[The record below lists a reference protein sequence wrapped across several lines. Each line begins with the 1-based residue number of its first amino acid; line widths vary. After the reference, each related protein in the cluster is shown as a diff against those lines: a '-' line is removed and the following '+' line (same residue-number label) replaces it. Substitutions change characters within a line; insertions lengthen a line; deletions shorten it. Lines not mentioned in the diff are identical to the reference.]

1 MPDEVRRAG
10 INPDKIN
17 MKPLVERRKKDWQE
31 WMQRGNPP
39 AIMKEGFTLD
49 QAVGGLVQSL
59 DPIALKVVVGSM
71 PVPKPELKADLYGT
85 CGSSGVAEGIARVV
99 MRDEDLPKIQKGDI
113 LVAMST
119 SPAWT
124 PVFGMINGV
133 VVDRGA
139 SLSHA
144 AIVGREYGI
153 PVVMNVFTGTQVIKS
168 GQRIRVDGNL
178 GAVFILD
185 K

>member
-1 MPDEVRRAG
+1 
-10 INPDKIN
+10 
-17 MKPLVERRKKDWQE
+17 
-31 WMQRGNPP
+31 
-39 AIMKEGFTLD
+39 
-49 QAVGGLVQSL
+49 
-59 DPIALKVVVGSM
+59 
-71 PVPKPELKADLYGT
+71 
-85 CGSSGVAEGIARVV
+85 
-99 MRDEDLPKIQKGDI
+99 
-113 LVAMST
+113 
-119 SPAWT
+119 
-124 PVFGMINGV
+124 
-133 VVDRGA
+133 VDRGA